1 MAYYAAFIL
10 LGLVTASMGPTLSGL
25 ARHTQTHLNE
35 VSFLFTARSL
45 GYLLGSM
52 WNGRYYD
59 RRPGHPIM
67 AVCLLVMAAMAFLV
81 PFIPVLWLLTAAL
94 LLLGIG
100 EGTLD
105 VGGNTLLIW
114 IHRYKVGPFMNGLH
128 FFFGIGAFISPILV
142 SQAILISGDINWA
155 YWMLAIFILPAA
167 FWLLRLPSPEVQA
180 SARDKQNGQINYWLV
195 SLIAVFFFLHVG
207 AEASYGGWIYTYVL
221 RQWNGFLGADSETT
235 AAILNS
241 VFWGS
246 FTLGRLLG
254 IPIATRFKPAIVLFA
269 DLIGGVASMAAILIW
284 PHSYPV
290 LWLGSIG
297 IGLSIASLYPTT
309 IAFAGSRM
317 AITGRVT
324 GWFFV
329 GSGAG
334 GMILPWLIGQLFE
347 PVGPHVAMLA
357 ILADLILAI
366 GILFAILLVSS
377 KTALAE
383 KTA

>member
-1 MAYYAAFIL
+1 L
-10 LGLVTASMGPTLSGL
+10 L
-25 ARHTQTHLNE
+25 
-35 VSFLFTARSL
+35 
-45 GYLLGSM
+45 
-52 WNGRYYD
+52 
-59 RRPGHPIM
+59 
-67 AVCLLVMAAMAFLV
+67 
-81 PFIPVLWLLTAAL
+81 
-94 LLLGIG
+94 
-100 EGTLD
+100 
-105 VGGNTLLIW
+105 
-114 IHRYKVGPFMNGLH
+114 
-128 FFFGIGAFISPILV
+128 
-142 SQAILISGDINWA
+142 
-155 YWMLAIFILPAA
+155 
-167 FWLLRLPSPEVQA
+167 
-180 SARDKQNGQINYWLV
+180 
-195 SLIAVFFFLHVG
+195 
-207 AEASYGGWIYTYVL
+207 
-221 RQWNGFLGADSETT
+221 
-235 AAILNS
+235 
-241 VFWGS
+241 
-246 FTLGRLLG
+246 
-254 IPIATRFKPAIVLFA
+254 A

-366 GILFAILLVSS
+366 GILSAILVVSS
-377 KTALAE
+377 KTAMTE